1 VEYNPYTT
9 QPTAYS
15 AGRYTKS
22 IEEPPAQEVT
32 IQTLHRR
39 FAHAGITAIQQIP
52 KATQGIQLIKPEPTE
67 LEAIAPYCE
76 VCRLAKGKKII
87 KRVPI
92 PTPTALYEVVALDLI
107 KFQKVN
113 QDAGYGKYILHFYCR
128 FSGMNHIYVLPA
140 KGEQVILS
148 TIQQFSAYTTR
159 KWNLPIRTI
168 QSDGESGIGNTTK
181 LWLANQGITLNP
193 SPPYT
198 QDQNGAAE
206 RSGGVI
212 ITAARAIHIDSQL
225 PGYMWPEVTTAA
237 GYLLNRTPRQKYQWR
252 TPWEVLQ
259 DYYNTRNQ
267 IDHDPR
273 PKIGHIRIF
282 GCRAYPLIQNQP
294 KLAKLEAR
302 TSIGYLVGW
311 DSTNVFRVWIPS
323 LQKVIRTRDVTFDE
337 TLKFDPNQVEQ
348 PLPQPAIEVI
358 NLISITDF
366 DQYYDSVPIDQSIDL
381 VQSQGPAIPLLQLQT
396 LSLAPPVIR
405 GVMQS

>member
-1 VEYNPYTT
+1 M
-9 QPTAYS
+9 Q
-15 AGRYTKS
+15 
-22 IEEPPAQEVT
+22 
-32 IQTLHRR
+32 
-39 FAHAGITAIQQIP
+39 
-52 KATQGIQLIKPEPTE
+52 
-67 LEAIAPYCE
+67 
-76 VCRLAKGKKII
+76 
-87 KRVPI
+87 
-92 PTPTALYEVVALDLI
+92 
-107 KFQKVN
+107 
-113 QDAGYGKYILHFYCR
+113 
-128 FSGMNHIYVLPA
+128 
-140 KGEQVILS
+140 
-148 TIQQFSAYTTR
+148 
-159 KWNLPIRTI
+159 
-168 QSDGESGIGNTTK
+168 
-181 LWLANQGITLNP
+181 
-193 SPPYT
+193 
-198 QDQNGAAE
+198 
-206 RSGGVI
+206 
-212 ITAARAIHIDSQL
+212 
-225 PGYMWPEVTTAA
+225 PEVTTAA

-381 VQSQGPAIPLLQLQT
+381 VQSQGPAIPLLQPQT
-396 LSLAPPVIR
+396 LLNTQSQEVAKYTEDPIGATTENQGLITPGDTPESTPAPEIEPEPEFTDSNDSITVDTTQLI
-405 GVMQS
+405 